1 MVTGILLAAGLG
13 SRLGQVKPLARLGDL
28 PLLEHSLRR
37 ASEAGLDEIVLVL
50 GHAAEE
56 VRAGVRLPP
65 GVRVVVNLE
74 YASGQA
80 SSLRAGLAAAAPQS
94 RAAVVLLG
102 DQPDVSQDA
111 IREVVRVHRAT
122 GARVVRARYGDQP
135 GHPVLLDRSV
145 WSEVSAET
153 GDRGAG
159 PTLARHPDW
168 VTWATFGGPPPS
180 EVDSPEDLEEIR
192 RVLGEAPW

>member
-28 PLLEHSLRR
+28 PLLEHCVRR
-37 ASEAGLDEIVLVL
+37 ATEAGLDEVVLVL
-50 GHAAEE
+50 GHAADE

-65 GVRVVVNLE
+65 SVRIVVNPDYE
-74 YASGQA
+74 SGQA
-80 SSLRAGLAAAAPQS
+80 SSLRAGLAAAAPGS

-102 DQPDVSQDA
+102 DQPDVSPDA
-111 IREVVRVHRAT
+111 IREVVRIHRAT
-122 GARVVRARYGDQP
+122 GARAIRARYGDEP
-135 GHPVLLDRSV
+135 GHPVLLDRSL

-168 VTWATFGGPPPS
+168 VLWASFTGPPPS
-180 EVDSPEDLEEIR
+180 EVDSPDDLDRLR
-192 RVLGEAPW
+192 RAYEGDR